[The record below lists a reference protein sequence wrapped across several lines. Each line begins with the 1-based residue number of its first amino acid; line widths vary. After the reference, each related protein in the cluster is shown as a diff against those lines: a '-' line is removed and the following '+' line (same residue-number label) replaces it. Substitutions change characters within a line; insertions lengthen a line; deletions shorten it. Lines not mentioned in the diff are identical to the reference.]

1 MGVGEE
7 LMSDVPTTTL
17 FARDWEGLSS
27 DVLAAVVRTSAD
39 GITVLDTD
47 RRVVYANPAACE
59 LLGYPLDRLLG
70 HDFLMFVPEWDRPNA
85 RAFFAGARCGRPVA
99 VAAAAYRP
107 NGSKVEVEWT
117 TAVLDLPCRQFI
129 VAALRN
135 VTERSRQAR
144 QAAALAQ
151 AAASVAASESIEATV
166 EAFAECALSGTR
178 ALAAWMS
185 LDTEDQIAAWVG
197 AAGVPEG
204 VRKQVPPAACAGAA
218 SSIFMQ
224 ALRAQRVIVYA
235 NARQEVELRMPY
247 LAEALKPLP
256 WQASACAPILYR
268 GEIVGLLTAIYRHD
282 ELPYE
287 AETTFLAT
295 LADQATMAAEQARL
309 VAGARKKAAL
319 EERQRLARELHD
331 SVSQTLYGIQL
342 GARVARDRLENDPAR
357 LAQPIDHVM
366 RLAESAQA
374 EMGALIFELRS
385 DSLETEGLVAN
396 LVRQIDAVRARH
408 GIAGRTTVRD
418 EPRVSIEVKQVLYRI
433 AQEALRNT
441 GMHARARHVDVRLT
455 ARRGTVVME
464 VVDDGV
470 GFDPNQHF
478 PGHLGLR
485 SMRERAVAV
494 GGSLEV
500 NSSRGRGTR
509 IRVTISSPPPSPHRG
524 GRASRSP
531 QRRARRAA

>member
-7 LMSDVPTTTL
+7 LMSDVPDT
-17 FARDWEGLSS
+17 ARSAGDWDGMGLE
-27 DVLAAVVRTSAD
+27 VLAAVVRASVD

-70 HDFLMFVPEWDRPNA
+70 NDFLMFVPEWDRPTA
-85 RAFFAGARCGRPVA
+85 RAFFANARCGRSEA

-107 NGSKVEVEWT
+107 DGSHMEIEWT
-117 TAVLDLPCRQFI
+117 TAVLDLRSRQFI

-151 AAASVAASESIEATV
+151 AAASVAASDSIEATV

-178 ALAAWMS
+178 ALAAWMT
-185 LDTEDQIAAWVG
+185 LDSEDRIAAWVG
-197 AAGVPEG
+197 AAGVPDG
-204 VRKQVPPAACAGAA
+204 VREQVPPAACAGAA
-218 SSIFMQ
+218 SPIFVQ
-224 ALRAQRVIVYA
+224 ALLAQRVIVYA
-235 NARQEVELRMPY
+235 NARQEVEQRMPY
-247 LAEALKPLP
+247 LAEALKSLP
-256 WQASACAPILYR
+256 WQASACAPIMYR
-268 GEIVGLLTAIYRHD
+268 GAIVGLLTAIYRKD

-309 VAGARKKAAL
+309 AAGARKKAAL

-342 GARVARDRLENDPAR
+342 GARVARDRLDHDPAR

-366 RLAESAQA
+366 RLAEAAQA
-374 EMGALIFELRS
+374 EMGALVFELRS

-396 LVRQIDAVRARH
+396 LVRQIEAVRARH
-408 GIAGRTTVRD
+408 GIAGQTAVRD

-441 GMHARARHVDVRLT
+441 GIHARARHVDVRLT

-464 VVDDGV
+464 IADDGV
-470 GFDPNQHF
+470 GFDPDQPF

-485 SMRERAVAV
+485 LMQERVLAV

-500 NSSRGRGTR
+500 NSSRGRGTL
-509 IRVTISSPPPSPHRG
+509 IRVRVPAAPPSPGRG
-524 GRASRSP
+524 SRSARSS